1 MASGTTPQ
9 DTLSLALCPTSN
21 CTAYSHLSCLANA
34 FLPANGGSD
43 EPSIIPRGGTCKR
56 CNKYVLWGDIV
67 RGCYRRR
74 TGDRGTAI
82 EQSVIVEDAEREGEE
97 AGGALFEDGNDD
109 EDDDGAG
116 GGGNDVERSPTKG
129 PRPRKRKPYSV
140 RGGATP
146 SIPTTPTQKKTTKRQ
161 KRRPAPARMVP
172 PDEKAGEFFDFD
184 GVISSGSD
192 SDAPPRASTSRLPL
206 AIVGRKKIKGAAK
219 AVASLSSPPA
229 RPRGRPPGSKSTP
242 NSKPKP
248 KPKSNPKPTEEQ
260 SRESFDIDDFSSST
274 GSHVDEEATAK
285 VLVPLSLPPA
295 TPPAPPRGRPIGSKS
310 KPKSKPNTNTNTS
323 PVLGLTKRFQA
334 EEMSCESFDIDEFE
348 EEEEGCGMEWEVGG
362 GRIVSAKDKDKTT
375 IEEATATLSPT
386 ASGSRA
392 RRGKPLRTVAINVD
406 SPTVGSG
413 RSGKTDNC
421 GRGGSGVE
429 SVIDISE

>member
-1 MASGTTPQ
+1 M
-9 DTLSLALCPTSN
+9 
-21 CTAYSHLSCLANA
+21 
-34 FLPANGGSD
+34 
-43 EPSIIPRGGTCKR
+43 IPRGGTCKR
-56 CNKYVLWGDIV
+56 CNEYVLWGDIV

-109 EDDDGAG
+109 DDDDGAG
-116 GGGNDVERSPTKG
+116 AGGNDVEKSPTKG

-140 RGGATP
+140 REGATP
-146 SIPTTPTQKKTTKRQ
+146 SIPTTPTQKKKKTTRR
-161 KRRPAPARMVP
+161 KRRPAPPRMVP
-172 PDEKAGEFFDFD
+172 PDEEAGEFFDLD

-192 SDAPPRASTSRLPL
+192 SYASPRASTSRPPL
-206 AIVGRKKIKGAAK
+206 AMVGRKKIKGAAR

-248 KPKSNPKPTEEQ
+248 NPNPKPKSTEEQ
-260 SRESFDIDDFSSST
+260 SPESFDIDDFSSST
-274 GSHVDEEATAK
+274 GGHVDEEATAK

-295 TPPAPPRGRPIGSKS
+295 TPPARPQGRPLGSKS
-310 KPKSKPNTNTNTS
+310 KSKPNPNPSTSPS
-323 PVLGLTKRFQA
+323 PVLGLMKRVQA

-348 EEEEGCGMEWEVGG
+348 EEEEGSGVEWEVGG
-362 GRIVSAKDKDKTT
+362 GRIVSAKGKDKTT
-375 IEEATATLSPT
+375 TEEATATLSPT
-386 ASGSRA
+386 TSGSRA
-392 RRGKPLRTVAINVD
+392 RRGKPLRTVGVNVD
-406 SPTVGSG
+406 RPAVGSG

-429 SVIDISE
+429 SIIDISE